1 MRLKLVCGT
10 QPNAKNKMQ
19 VSGSLTGPVL
29 RYSCGVIN
37 LHQETLTKLHREK
50 REQLAIHGNYHNKA
64 DVERWYVP
72 RRQGRRGLI
81 QLEEAYIAAVNETD
95 GISAKQGRSI
105 DTNCQNAPMQHD
117 LNNVTNS

>member
-1 MRLKLVCGT
+1 M
-10 QPNAKNKMQ
+10 
-19 VSGSLTGPVL
+19 
-29 RYSCGVIN
+29 
-37 LHQETLTKLHREK
+37 HQETLTKLDRET